1 MSKDQ
6 ELIDKYLSLG
16 GIIKV
21 FSEAEQV
28 FEPYKG
34 TLIPSTSK
42 VKYDHNGKRVYEN
55 LGKTPLMTSIDESK
69 LNYGR

>member
-1 MSKDQ
+1 MTKDQ
-6 ELIDKYLSLG
+6 ELIEQYLYSG
-16 GIIKV
+16 GTIKV

-42 VKYDHNGKRVYEN
+42 VKYDRNGKRVYEN
-55 LGKTPLMTSIDESK
+55 LGKTLLMTSMDESK

>member
-42 VKYDHNGKRVYEN
+42 VKYDRKGKRVYEN

>member
-6 ELIDKYLSLG
+6 ELIDKYLSSSG
-16 GIIKV
+16 TIKV
-21 FSEAEQV
+21 YSEAEPV

-34 TLIPSTSK
+34 ILIPTSK
-42 VKYDHNGKRVYEN
+42 IKYDRKGNRIYQHLNKLCLNNSV
-55 LGKTPLMTSIDESK
+55 DESR